1 MKKPKIRV
9 LLVYKDGV
17 SSFVPEVEGLNPGGM
32 CSAYEAMMDA
42 LIMVERKLPLAMS
55 DNERNEVR
63 DALKKAG
70 VKSSNLEG

>member
-1 MKKPKIRV
+1 MKKPKITV
-9 LLVYKDGV
+9 ELINKEGV
-17 SSFVPEVEGLNPGGM
+17 SFFVPNVEGLNPGGM